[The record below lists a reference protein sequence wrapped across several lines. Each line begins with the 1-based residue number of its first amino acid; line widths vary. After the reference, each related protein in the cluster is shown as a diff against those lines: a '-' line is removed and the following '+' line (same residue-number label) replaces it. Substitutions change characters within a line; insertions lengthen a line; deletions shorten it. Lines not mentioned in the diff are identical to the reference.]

1 MAYVVPPT
9 TKKNAL
15 AAVTTAGILVGDVS
29 IPISDCSI
37 CYDVA
42 GNLITQG
49 YVLRNPN
56 SLTTPPPE
64 EITITGCSV
73 AYGTGGP
80 GNITGVVRAV
90 NYDANTGGV
99 SQGAAYA
106 WPAGTVISAMIS
118 IGIYKALWAALAS
131 LYAALSYGYKELTVI
146 QAIVPDNNAATLGQ
160 GPELS
165 NGVNYAWASFSHTAA
180 QRLQFVIPM
189 PADWNAGAL
198 TAIIGW
204 TTTGTAGGT
213 VKWTLKGYL
222 IGDDGTLNATLAT
235 LASVTDTFLAAND
248 LHITAETNLGTP
260 SGSGNLLILELTRD
274 YANDT
279 DTDAARFITLQ
290 LKYGRTV

>member
-1 MAYVVPPT
+1 MAYSALPNL
-9 TKKNAL
+9 KKNSPPAL
-15 AAVTTAGILVGDVS
+15 TTGVLTTS
-29 IPISDCSI
+29 STTIPVDHLEYFSDS
-37 CYDVA
+37 A
-42 GNLITQG
+42 GNLITSG
-49 YVLRNPN
+49 IVLGANNPN
-56 SLTTPPPE
+56 SLLPE
-64 EITITGCSV
+64 EITITARS
-73 AYGTGGP
+73 GTSGA
-80 GNITGVVRAV
+80 GNLTGATRGV
-90 NYDANTGGV
+90 NADG
-99 SQGAAYA
+99 SIGAAYA
-106 WPAGTVISAMIS
+106 WPAGTTIAVNFSL
-118 IGIYKALWAALAS
+118 GIYTGIQAALAS
-131 LYAALSYGYKELTVI
+131 LYAPLSYGYKELTAI
-146 QAIVPDNNAATLGQ
+146 QAIVPDTSAATLGQ

-204 TTTGTAGGT
+204 TATGTAGGT
-213 VKWTLKGYL
+213 VQWTLKGYL

-260 SGSGNLLILELTRD
+260 SGSGNLLILELNRN

-279 DTDAARFITLQ
+279 DTDAARFITLR